1 METNLM
7 DSLQKF
13 LKYLNR
19 EPSPES
25 ITPTPDKRAHTVT
38 ISHVEMTLDELYFGR
53 WSTKNFQWSQ
63 IGNEI
68 MGSITLEVMHPITN
82 ECITRTGSASIVIM
96 VDKAPDNLTSVERN
110 RWALNPDNK
119 KSNALDLAAG
129 KLKSECV
136 KNAALSLGKIFGR
149 DLNRQIV
156 DMYQPYKLQL
166 PEATM
171 KKIENDIKL
180 GVDEFEIRNG
190 IEQLGDLITEPQ
202 KQHIFALLNNRNN
215 E

>member
-1 METNLM
+1 MWE
-7 DSLQKF
+7 
-13 LKYLNR
+13 R
-19 EPSPES
+19 ENEREK
-25 ITPTPDKRAHTVT
+25 KREKVCVKCANW
-38 ISHVEMTLDELYFGR
+38 F
-53 WSTKNFQWSQ
+53 W
-63 IGNEI
+63 
-68 MGSITLEVMHPITN
+68 
-82 ECITRTGSASIVIM
+82 
-96 VDKAPDNLTSVERN
+96 ERN

-149 DLNRQIV
+149 DLNRQIQDV
-156 DMYQPYKLQL
+156 YQPYKLQL

-180 GVDEFEIRNG
+180 GVDEFEIRSG

>member
-1 METNLM
+1 M
-7 DSLQKF
+7 DLDF
-13 LKYLNR
+13 
-19 EPSPES
+19 
-25 ITPTPDKRAHTVT
+25 D
-38 ISHVEMTLDELYFGR
+38 EMMRDAE
-53 WSTKNFQWSQ
+53 
-63 IGNEI
+63 E
-68 MGSITLEVMHPITN
+68 
-82 ECITRTGSASIVIM
+82 A
-96 VDKAPDNLTSVERN
+96 
-110 RWALNPDNK
+110 
-119 KSNALDLAAG
+119 NALDLAAG

-149 DLNRQIV
+149 DLNRQIQDV
-156 DMYQPYKLQL
+156 YQPYKLQL